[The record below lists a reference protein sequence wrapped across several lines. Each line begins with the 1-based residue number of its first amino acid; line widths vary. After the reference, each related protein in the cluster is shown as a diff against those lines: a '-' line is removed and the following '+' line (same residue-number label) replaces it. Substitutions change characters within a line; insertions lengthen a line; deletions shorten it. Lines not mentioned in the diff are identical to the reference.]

1 MTLSD
6 WTATRP
12 GRRSLS
18 PGSPRRKH
26 YAHDDAGYLIWV
38 SQHPGGFVIDTYTRP
53 SRAYLKLHQA
63 TCPSISRLQP
73 GARTFTGGAVQQDLR
88 HPRRTRRKCPPPRR
102 KSRALPALP
111 LISRALVQHNEQN
124 EIPHSVL
131 IPGDGATGDQD
142 SHNRHYS
149 EKPPDSSPD
158 PQVPGHT
165 VARNVRS
172 CRKQPKQID
181 PESKFLHISPNR
193 WVPEGSSALGGC
205 VHIIHSGFPNIWV
218 SRAGSVVIWSRC
230 HLSYM

>member
-1 MTLSD
+1 MDSD
-6 WTATRP
+6 PARQEIAVAWIAKEKALR
-12 GRRSLS
+12 
-18 PGSPRRKH
+18 PRRRRIPDLGLPASRRIRH
-26 YAHDDAGYLIWV
+26 RHVHAPLTRLP
-38 SQHPGGFVIDTYTRP
+38 QTPPGDLPEHQPP
-53 SRAYLKLHQA
+53 SA
-63 TCPSISRLQP
+63 
-73 GARTFTGGAVQQDLR
+73 
-88 HPRRTRRKCPPPRR
+88 RRTHLHRRGSTARSAAPAPNSKKMPTTSAEKPSPARSAADKPCTR
-102 KSRALPALP
+102 SAQRAKP
-111 LISRALVQHNEQN
+111 